1 MNNKSKKIAAA
12 CLALAMVASV
22 GAANAAVFAADN
34 GGASVEQS
42 NQTPQEKLEALLDEI
57 YALNPSDYTEE
68 SWNELKEQAD
78 SVNRPVTPYDEET
91 GDGMPDWVAN
101 VMITNLTNLKDALVK
116 NLTPQEKLEALLD
129 EIYALN
135 PSDYTEES
143 WNELKEQADSVNR
156 PVLPYDEETE
166 EGMPD
171 FVANLMITNLTNLK
185 DALVPISSVKTVYEK
200 LEDKLKEAEALNA
213 DDYTAES
220 WADVQD
226 IIDSVD
232 RPVSSDNITEKLAT
246 KLLNDLEK
254 AMNALVVKPDE
265 GISLEDGTYM
275 VNVQDSGYSS
285 YLSPYIK
292 IVAKD
297 KKYSITLYT
306 KATDD
311 WDYEGGLKSNLQYQ
325 SRYKSEWIYP
335 VLEVVN
341 PEYSEEAQDNK
352 MRYQFA
358 TKNVT
363 DNFDVENNALTDMV
377 KQGITSDN
385 DEKFLDSKYS
395 TLEDGTKAFT
405 FETDDLNDQFYFNG
419 IYGYVY
425 HNYDKSTSDKQYPFY
440 GSFKIPNNGIIKLP
454 DDEKEINGTYAFDPS
469 DKDLFRQ
476 YGVKVETK
484 NGKIYATYNVDVAAD
499 INSNS
504 HTQSEKFYDD
514 NGKEL
519 DVSDGTVTLVY
530 DSIDELIAG
539 KELNVYSQAIDTF
552 RGATIY
558 HTTNRLTPDLSI
570 KPVTLTDEATGIKL
584 HTSTKYVSENAK
596 LSVKLIKDTGSTD
609 TKKDPWANAQTHLPK
624 YNKEY
629 FFSIEVTDNGKTVTD
644 FNGGVSVEVPK
655 VSGLND
661 SALRLFLNAY
671 DNEYRDFAYGWFND
685 KIVAHDDYYSILLDQ
700 RYFDGNWC
708 IYDEVL
714 SSSDGSTLEDGTYE
728 VPITTF
734 NQDQP
739 GQTSMSAKCFDG
751 TAKLVVK
758 DGVKRIELIFNPV
771 DIGDMQ
777 GYLIQMWKQQT
788 SGDWEEVKY
797 TSYYK
802 NEDGSYFTD
811 DLNKGTNNFYPKTGY
826 FVLPTDDP
834 QFLTKFRVSAMD
846 AVMGDNG
853 DATREAIFT
862 IYYDQAKKISDETPD
877 PDPIEDPAFEPA
889 DMKALTDLV
898 AKAEQYKEDDYTSS
912 TYTTMRN
919 ALASAKTVL
928 ANSRATQEEVDS
940 AAKELQTAIDALEE
954 KKDVTFDINNLPDGK
969 YQLYAQMI
977 KTDRESFSMSNEG
990 INHTVQLE
998 VKDGE
1003 YYLTVQFKGLA
1014 IYNQFGYLQKLSYY
1028 DKGYT
1033 YNDYGI
1039 PQGKVIPAEVL
1050 TQYDIVDRY
1059 NDKDNLYPQLLKFK
1073 LVDKASEKYVPLQ
1086 VFVPIMEAIADGTG
1100 TQDVLMQLD
1109 WTTLKATDADIVIEE
1124 PDAQSPVLD
1133 YTDSATGVKLHA
1145 DKGVFAEGTTA
1156 VVKEITSGDDYDN
1169 AKKLISAEA
1178 DKFHLYDV
1186 SFKGEDGKDAQ
1197 PNGKFTISLPI
1208 PSDYANPVVYR
1219 IADGKK
1225 TLISGTKADGMF
1237 TFSAKEAGQY
1247 LIEDKKSAGSNS
1259 DNKTADSK
1267 TTNTA
1272 GSANPSTGAAAKT
1285 GLLAAIGAAFAVAT
1299 KKRKER

>member
-22 GAANAAVFAADN
+22 GAADVAGVLPVVNTVSASAESSNKLADGEYYVNVADYGNFDMTNTVSGSRFSKYAKLKVENGKYYATLTYTKTAGSNFVLFEKVKNERYSETSSTPGYAKGLLPEGYDLDSSPFSRVIKRRILDKYNDMFDKIDYTFIDDNTMQFTVELDPENPNVYINGLYTYSNDAGKVFGTTIGDYVNFDVKDAYTIPDNIFTDYDQTVSFDYDELMTTQYVGHAFKYTSVHAKAENGKLYATFYYNQDAINEKGDELFIGAVFKDPDGNEVKLNDDN
-34 GGASVEQS
+34 S
-42 NQTPQEKLEALLDEI
+42 
-57 YALNPSDYTEE
+57 
-68 SWNELKEQAD
+68 
-78 SVNRPVTPYDEET
+78 
-91 GDGMPDWVAN
+91 
-101 VMITNLTNLKDALVK
+101 
-116 NLTPQEKLEALLD
+116 
-129 EIYALN
+129 
-135 PSDYTEES
+135 
-143 WNELKEQADSVNR
+143 
-156 PVLPYDEETE
+156 
-166 EGMPD
+166 
-171 FVANLMITNLTNLK
+171 F
-185 DALVPISSVKTVYEK
+185 TVVY
-200 LEDKLKEAEALNA
+200 
-213 DDYTAES
+213 
-220 WADVQD
+220 
-226 IIDSVD
+226 DSVD
-232 RPVSSDNITEKLAT
+232 SILNGANYTADVSYYQLKNDEEGTHKIPAVTTKKLN
-246 KLLNDLEK
+246 LRLDL
-254 AMNALVVKPDE
+254 AVKPVK
-265 GISLEDGTYM
+265 LT
-275 VNVQDSGYSS
+275 
-285 YLSPYIK
+285 
-292 IVAKD
+292 D
-297 KKYSITLYT
+297 KTTGVSLYT
-306 KATDD
+306 T
-311 WDYEGGLKSNLQYQ
+311 
-325 SRYKSEWIYP
+325 
-335 VLEVVN
+335 
-341 PEYSEEAQDNK
+341 
-352 MRYQFA
+352 
-358 TKNVT
+358 
-363 DNFDVENNALTDMV
+363 
-377 KQGITSDN
+377 
-385 DEKFLDSKYS
+385 
-395 TLEDGTKAFT
+395 
-405 FETDDLNDQFYFNG
+405 
-419 IYGYVY
+419 
-425 HNYDKSTSDKQYPFY
+425 
-440 GSFKIPNNGIIKLP
+440 
-454 DDEKEINGTYAFDPS
+454 
-469 DKDLFRQ
+469 
-476 YGVKVETK
+476 
-484 NGKIYATYNVDVAAD
+484 
-499 INSNS
+499 
-504 HTQSEKFYDD
+504 
-514 NGKEL
+514 
-519 DVSDGTVTLVY
+519 
-530 DSIDELIAG
+530 
-539 KELNVYSQAIDTF
+539 
-552 RGATIY
+552 
-558 HTTNRLTPDLSI
+558 
-570 KPVTLTDEATGIKL
+570 
-584 HTSTKYVSENAK
+584 TKYVSENAT
-596 LSVKLIKDTGSTD
+596 LVSTD
-609 TKKDPWANAQTHLPK
+609 VATDSEAYKTMAEHCENL
-624 YNKEY
+624 YNDMLFKQY
-629 FFSIEVTDNGKTVTD
+629 YIIDNGKIVTNTGEYIIMD
-644 FNGGVSVEVPK
+644 FPIKETQNKLGLSVYLATYMEEYNYWGWLINGAD
-655 VSGLND
+655 SGTYYKGFQLDDDTYRLITND
-661 SALRLFLNAY
+661 IGLDGYIGF
-671 DNEYRDFAYGWFND
+671 FD
-685 KIVAHDDYYSILLDQ
+685 KKDATAT
-700 RYFDGNWC
+700 GEN
-708 IYDEVL
+708 
-714 SSSDGSTLEDGTYE
+714 LEDGTYE
-728 VPITTF
+728 VPITIL
-734 NQDQP
+734 NEVDP
-739 GQTSMSAKCFDG
+739 SATSMAASCVG
-751 TAKLVVK
+751 STAKLVVK
-758 DGVKRIELIFNPV
+758 DGRKRLELDYKCVELDGMN
-771 DIGDMQ
+771 
-777 GYLIQMWKQQT
+777 GYLIQMWNQVN
-788 SGDWEEVKY
+788 GDWREVNY

-802 NEDGSYFTD
+802 NEDGTYFTD
-811 DLNKGTNNFYPKTGY
+811 ELNQGTNNYYPKTAY
-826 FVLPTDDP
+826 IELPNDAG
-834 QFLTKFRVSAMD
+834 QFKAKFRVSAMD
-846 AVMGDNG
+846 YIMGNTG
-853 DATREAIFT
+853 DATRNGIFT
-862 IYYDQAKKISDETPD
+862 IYYDEAKKISDETPD
-877 PDPIEDPAFEPA
+877 PDPIEDPDFEPA

-940 AAKELQTAIDALEE
+940 AVKELQTAIDALEE
-954 KKDVTFDINNLPDGK
+954 KKDVTIDINNLPDGK

-1039 PQGKVIPAEVL
+1039 PQGTVIPAEVL

>member
-22 GAANAAVFAADN
+22 GAADVAGVLPVVNTVSASAESSNKLADGEYYVNVADYGNFDMTNTVSGSRFSKYAKLKVENGKYYATLTYTKTAGSNFVLFEKVKNERYSETSSTPGYAKGLLPEGYDLDSSPFSRVIKRRILDKYNDMFDKIDYTFIDDNTMQFTVELDPENPNVYINGLYTYSNDAGKVFGTTIGDYVNFDVKDAYTIPDNIFTDYDQTVSFDYDELMTTQYVGHAFKYTSVHAKAENGKLYATFYYNQDAINEKGDELFIGAVFKDPDGNEVKLNDDN
-34 GGASVEQS
+34 S
-42 NQTPQEKLEALLDEI
+42 
-57 YALNPSDYTEE
+57 
-68 SWNELKEQAD
+68 
-78 SVNRPVTPYDEET
+78 
-91 GDGMPDWVAN
+91 
-101 VMITNLTNLKDALVK
+101 
-116 NLTPQEKLEALLD
+116 
-129 EIYALN
+129 
-135 PSDYTEES
+135 
-143 WNELKEQADSVNR
+143 
-156 PVLPYDEETE
+156 
-166 EGMPD
+166 
-171 FVANLMITNLTNLK
+171 F
-185 DALVPISSVKTVYEK
+185 TVVY
-200 LEDKLKEAEALNA
+200 
-213 DDYTAES
+213 
-220 WADVQD
+220 
-226 IIDSVD
+226 DSVD
-232 RPVSSDNITEKLAT
+232 SILNGANYTADVSYYQLKNDSEGTHKIPAVTTKKLN
-246 KLLNDLEK
+246 LRLDL
-254 AMNALVVKPDE
+254 AVKPVK
-265 GISLEDGTYM
+265 LT
-275 VNVQDSGYSS
+275 
-285 YLSPYIK
+285 
-292 IVAKD
+292 D
-297 KKYSITLYT
+297 KTTGVSLYT
-306 KATDD
+306 T
-311 WDYEGGLKSNLQYQ
+311 
-325 SRYKSEWIYP
+325 
-335 VLEVVN
+335 
-341 PEYSEEAQDNK
+341 
-352 MRYQFA
+352 
-358 TKNVT
+358 
-363 DNFDVENNALTDMV
+363 
-377 KQGITSDN
+377 
-385 DEKFLDSKYS
+385 
-395 TLEDGTKAFT
+395 
-405 FETDDLNDQFYFNG
+405 
-419 IYGYVY
+419 
-425 HNYDKSTSDKQYPFY
+425 
-440 GSFKIPNNGIIKLP
+440 
-454 DDEKEINGTYAFDPS
+454 
-469 DKDLFRQ
+469 
-476 YGVKVETK
+476 
-484 NGKIYATYNVDVAAD
+484 
-499 INSNS
+499 
-504 HTQSEKFYDD
+504 
-514 NGKEL
+514 
-519 DVSDGTVTLVY
+519 
-530 DSIDELIAG
+530 
-539 KELNVYSQAIDTF
+539 
-552 RGATIY
+552 
-558 HTTNRLTPDLSI
+558 
-570 KPVTLTDEATGIKL
+570 
-584 HTSTKYVSENAK
+584 TKYVSENAT
-596 LSVKLIKDTGSTD
+596 LVSTD
-609 TKKDPWANAQTHLPK
+609 VATDSEAYKTMAEHCENL
-624 YNKEY
+624 YNDMLFKQY
-629 FFSIEVTDNGKTVTD
+629 YIIDNGKIVTNTGEYIIMD
-644 FNGGVSVEVPK
+644 FPIKETQNKLGLSVYLATYMEEYNYWGWLINGAD
-655 VSGLND
+655 SGTYYKGFQLDDDTYRLITND
-661 SALRLFLNAY
+661 IGLDGYIGF
-671 DNEYRDFAYGWFND
+671 FD
-685 KIVAHDDYYSILLDQ
+685 KKDATAT
-700 RYFDGNWC
+700 GEN
-708 IYDEVL
+708 
-714 SSSDGSTLEDGTYE
+714 LEDGTYE
-728 VPITTF
+728 VPITIL
-734 NQDQP
+734 NEVDP
-739 GQTSMSAKCFDG
+739 SATSMAASCVG
-751 TAKLVVK
+751 STAKLVVK
-758 DGVKRIELIFNPV
+758 DGRKRLELDYKCVELDGMN
-771 DIGDMQ
+771 
-777 GYLIQMWKQQT
+777 GYLIQMWNQVN
-788 SGDWEEVKY
+788 GDWREVKY

-802 NEDGSYFTD
+802 NKDGTYFTD
-811 DLNKGTNNFYPKTGY
+811 ELNQGTNNYYPKTAY
-826 FVLPTDDP
+826 IELPNDAG
-834 QFLTKFRVSAMD
+834 QFKAKFRVSAMD
-846 AVMGDNG
+846 YIMGNTG
-853 DATREAIFT
+853 DATRNGIFT
-862 IYYDQAKKISDETPD
+862 IYYDEAKKISDETPD
-877 PDPIEDPAFEPA
+877 PDPIEDPDFEPA
-889 DMKALTDLV
+889 DMKALTALV

-998 VKDGE
+998 VKDGK

-1039 PQGKVIPAEVL
+1039 PQGTVIPAEVL

-1247 LIEDKKSAGSNS
+1247 LIEDKKSADSNS

>member
-22 GAANAAVFAADN
+22 GAADVAGVLPVVNTVSASAESSNKLADGEYYVNVADYGNFDMTNTVSGSRFSKYAKLKVENGKYYATLTYTKTAGSNFVLFEKVKNERYSETSSTPGYAKGLLPEGYDLDSSPFSRVIKRRILDKYNDMFDKIDYTFIDDNTMQFTVELDPENPNVYINGLYTYSNDAGKVFGTTIGDYVNFDVKDAYTIPDNIFTDYDQTVSFDYDELMTTQYVGHAFKYTSVHAKAENGKLYATFYYNQDAINEKGDELFIGAVFKDPDGNEVKLNDDN
-34 GGASVEQS
+34 S
-42 NQTPQEKLEALLDEI
+42 
-57 YALNPSDYTEE
+57 
-68 SWNELKEQAD
+68 
-78 SVNRPVTPYDEET
+78 
-91 GDGMPDWVAN
+91 
-101 VMITNLTNLKDALVK
+101 
-116 NLTPQEKLEALLD
+116 
-129 EIYALN
+129 
-135 PSDYTEES
+135 
-143 WNELKEQADSVNR
+143 
-156 PVLPYDEETE
+156 
-166 EGMPD
+166 
-171 FVANLMITNLTNLK
+171 F
-185 DALVPISSVKTVYEK
+185 TVVY
-200 LEDKLKEAEALNA
+200 
-213 DDYTAES
+213 
-220 WADVQD
+220 
-226 IIDSVD
+226 DSVD
-232 RPVSSDNITEKLAT
+232 LILNGANYTADVSYYQLKNDSEGTHKIPAVTTKKLN
-246 KLLNDLEK
+246 LRLDL
-254 AMNALVVKPDE
+254 AVKPVK
-265 GISLEDGTYM
+265 LT
-275 VNVQDSGYSS
+275 
-285 YLSPYIK
+285 
-292 IVAKD
+292 D
-297 KKYSITLYT
+297 KTTGVSLYT
-306 KATDD
+306 T
-311 WDYEGGLKSNLQYQ
+311 
-325 SRYKSEWIYP
+325 
-335 VLEVVN
+335 
-341 PEYSEEAQDNK
+341 
-352 MRYQFA
+352 
-358 TKNVT
+358 
-363 DNFDVENNALTDMV
+363 
-377 KQGITSDN
+377 
-385 DEKFLDSKYS
+385 
-395 TLEDGTKAFT
+395 
-405 FETDDLNDQFYFNG
+405 
-419 IYGYVY
+419 
-425 HNYDKSTSDKQYPFY
+425 
-440 GSFKIPNNGIIKLP
+440 
-454 DDEKEINGTYAFDPS
+454 
-469 DKDLFRQ
+469 
-476 YGVKVETK
+476 
-484 NGKIYATYNVDVAAD
+484 
-499 INSNS
+499 
-504 HTQSEKFYDD
+504 
-514 NGKEL
+514 
-519 DVSDGTVTLVY
+519 
-530 DSIDELIAG
+530 
-539 KELNVYSQAIDTF
+539 
-552 RGATIY
+552 
-558 HTTNRLTPDLSI
+558 
-570 KPVTLTDEATGIKL
+570 
-584 HTSTKYVSENAK
+584 TKYVSENAT
-596 LSVKLIKDTGSTD
+596 LVSTD
-609 TKKDPWANAQTHLPK
+609 VATDSEAYKTMAEHCENL
-624 YNKEY
+624 YNDMLFKQY
-629 FFSIEVTDNGKTVTD
+629 YIIDNGKIVTNTGEYIIMD
-644 FNGGVSVEVPK
+644 FPIKETQNKLGLSVYLATYMEEYNYWGWLINGAD
-655 VSGLND
+655 SGTYYKGFQLDDDTYRLITND
-661 SALRLFLNAY
+661 IGLDGYIGF
-671 DNEYRDFAYGWFND
+671 FD
-685 KIVAHDDYYSILLDQ
+685 KKDATAT
-700 RYFDGNWC
+700 GEN
-708 IYDEVL
+708 
-714 SSSDGSTLEDGTYE
+714 LEDGTYE
-728 VPITTF
+728 VPITIL
-734 NQDQP
+734 NEVDP
-739 GQTSMSAKCFDG
+739 SATSMAASCVG
-751 TAKLVVK
+751 STAKLVVK
-758 DGVKRIELIFNPV
+758 DGRKRLELDYKCVELDGMN
-771 DIGDMQ
+771 
-777 GYLIQMWKQQT
+777 GYLIQMWNQVN
-788 SGDWEEVKY
+788 GDWREVKY

-802 NEDGSYFTD
+802 NKDGTYFTD
-811 DLNKGTNNFYPKTGY
+811 ELNQGTNNYYPKTAY
-826 FVLPTDDP
+826 IELPNDAG
-834 QFLTKFRVSAMD
+834 QFKAKFRVSAMD
-846 AVMGDNG
+846 YIMGNTG
-853 DATREAIFT
+853 DATRNGIFT
-862 IYYDQAKKISDETPD
+862 IYYDEAKKISDETPD
-877 PDPIEDPAFEPA
+877 PDPIEDPDFEPA
-889 DMKALTDLV
+889 DMKALTALV

-1039 PQGKVIPAEVL
+1039 PQGTVIPAEVL

-1247 LIEDKKSAGSNS
+1247 LIEDKKSADSNS

>member
-22 GAANAAVFAADN
+22 GAADVAGVLPVVNTVSASAESSNKLADGEYYVNVTDYGNFEMTNTVNGSRFSKYAKLKVENGKYYATLTYTKTAGSDFVLFEKVKNERYSETSSTPGYAKGLLPEGYDLDSSPFSRVIKRRILDKYNDMFDKVDYTFIDDNTMQFTVELDPENPNVYINGLYTYSNDAGKVFGTTIGDYVNFDVKDAYTIPDNIFTDYDQTVSFDYDELMTTQYVGHAFKYTTVHAKAENGKLYATFYYNKEAINEKGDELFIGAVFKDPDGNEVKLNDDN
-34 GGASVEQS
+34 S
-42 NQTPQEKLEALLDEI
+42 
-57 YALNPSDYTEE
+57 
-68 SWNELKEQAD
+68 
-78 SVNRPVTPYDEET
+78 
-91 GDGMPDWVAN
+91 
-101 VMITNLTNLKDALVK
+101 
-116 NLTPQEKLEALLD
+116 
-129 EIYALN
+129 
-135 PSDYTEES
+135 
-143 WNELKEQADSVNR
+143 
-156 PVLPYDEETE
+156 
-166 EGMPD
+166 
-171 FVANLMITNLTNLK
+171 F
-185 DALVPISSVKTVYEK
+185 TVVY
-200 LEDKLKEAEALNA
+200 
-213 DDYTAES
+213 
-220 WADVQD
+220 
-226 IIDSVD
+226 DSVD
-232 RPVSSDNITEKLAT
+232 SILNGANYTADVSYYRLKNDEEGTHKIPSVTTKKLN
-246 KLLNDLEK
+246 LRLDL
-254 AMNALVVKPDE
+254 AVKPVK
-265 GISLEDGTYM
+265 LT
-275 VNVQDSGYSS
+275 
-285 YLSPYIK
+285 
-292 IVAKD
+292 D
-297 KKYSITLYT
+297 KTTGVSLYT
-306 KATDD
+306 T
-311 WDYEGGLKSNLQYQ
+311 
-325 SRYKSEWIYP
+325 
-335 VLEVVN
+335 
-341 PEYSEEAQDNK
+341 
-352 MRYQFA
+352 
-358 TKNVT
+358 
-363 DNFDVENNALTDMV
+363 
-377 KQGITSDN
+377 
-385 DEKFLDSKYS
+385 
-395 TLEDGTKAFT
+395 
-405 FETDDLNDQFYFNG
+405 
-419 IYGYVY
+419 
-425 HNYDKSTSDKQYPFY
+425 
-440 GSFKIPNNGIIKLP
+440 
-454 DDEKEINGTYAFDPS
+454 
-469 DKDLFRQ
+469 
-476 YGVKVETK
+476 
-484 NGKIYATYNVDVAAD
+484 
-499 INSNS
+499 
-504 HTQSEKFYDD
+504 
-514 NGKEL
+514 
-519 DVSDGTVTLVY
+519 
-530 DSIDELIAG
+530 
-539 KELNVYSQAIDTF
+539 
-552 RGATIY
+552 
-558 HTTNRLTPDLSI
+558 
-570 KPVTLTDEATGIKL
+570 
-584 HTSTKYVSENAK
+584 TKYVSENAT
-596 LSVKLIKDTGSTD
+596 LVSTD
-609 TKKDPWANAQTHLPK
+609 VATDSEAYKTMAEHCENL
-624 YNKEY
+624 YNDMLFKQY
-629 FFSIEVTDNGKTVTD
+629 YIIDNGKIVTNTGEYIIMD
-644 FNGGVSVEVPK
+644 FPIKETQNKLGLSVYLATYMEEYNYWGWLINGAD
-655 VSGLND
+655 SGTSYRGFQLDDDTYRLITND
-661 SALRLFLNAY
+661 IGLDGYIGF
-671 DNEYRDFAYGWFND
+671 FD
-685 KIVAHDDYYSILLDQ
+685 KKDATAT
-700 RYFDGNWC
+700 GEN
-708 IYDEVL
+708 
-714 SSSDGSTLEDGTYE
+714 LEDGTYE
-728 VPITTF
+728 VPITIL
-734 NQDQP
+734 NEVDP
-739 GQTSMSAKCFDG
+739 SATSMAASCVG
-751 TAKLVVK
+751 STAKLIVK
-758 DGVKRIELIFNPV
+758 DGRKRLELDYKCV
-771 DIGDMQ
+771 ELDGLT
-777 GYLIQMWKQQT
+777 GYLIQMWNQVN
-788 SGDWEEVKY
+788 GDWREVNY
-797 TSYYK
+797 TSYFK

-811 DLNKGTNNFYPKTGY
+811 ELNKGTNNYYPKTAY
-826 FVLPTDDP
+826 IELPNDAG
-834 QFLTKFRVSAMD
+834 QFKAKFRVSAMD
-846 AVMGDNG
+846 YIMGNTG
-853 DATREAIFT
+853 DATRNGIFT
-862 IYYDQAKKISDETPD
+862 IYYDEAKKISDETPD
-877 PDPIEDPAFEPA
+877 PDPIEDPDFEPA

-928 ANSRATQEEVDS
+928 DNSRATQEEVDS

-1039 PQGKVIPAEVL
+1039 PQGTVIPAEVL

-1247 LIEDKKSAGSNS
+1247 LIEDKKSADSKT
-1259 DNKTADSK
+1259 DNKTSDNK

>member
-22 GAANAAVFAADN
+22 GAADVAGVLPVVNTVSASAESSNKLADGEYYVNVTDYDNFEMTNTVNGSQFSKYAKLKVENGKYYATLTYTKKASNNILLFEKVKNERYSETSSTPGYAKGLLPEGYDVDNSPFSKSIKRKIADKYNDMFEKVDCTFNDDNTTQITVELDPDNSSVFFN
-34 GGASVEQS
+34 GLYTFS
-42 NQTPQEKLEALLDEI
+42 NDAGKL
-57 YALNPSDYTEE
+57 YGSNFSDYVYFDVKNAYTIPDNIFTDYDQTL
-68 SWNELKEQAD
+68 SFN
-78 SVNRPVTPYDEET
+78 YDELMESS
-91 GDGMPDWVAN
+91 
-101 VMITNLTNLKDALVK
+101 TNIGHAFKYTTVHAKAENGKLCATFYYNQDAINEKSDELFIGAVLKDPDGNVVK
-116 NLTPQEKLEALLD
+116 
-129 EIYALN
+129 LN
-135 PSDYTEES
+135 DDNS
-143 WNELKEQADSVNR
+143 
-156 PVLPYDEETE
+156 
-166 EGMPD
+166 
-171 FVANLMITNLTNLK
+171 F
-185 DALVPISSVKTVYEK
+185 TVVY
-200 LEDKLKEAEALNA
+200 
-213 DDYTAES
+213 
-220 WADVQD
+220 
-226 IIDSVD
+226 DSVD
-232 RPVSSDNITEKLAT
+232 SILNGVNYYADVSYYQLKNDEEGTHKIPATSTKTLNFRLDLA
-246 KLLNDLEK
+246 
-254 AMNALVVKPDE
+254 VKPVKLTD
-265 GISLEDGTYM
+265 
-275 VNVQDSGYSS
+275 
-285 YLSPYIK
+285 
-292 IVAKD
+292 
-297 KKYSITLYT
+297 
-306 KATDD
+306 KAT
-311 WDYEGGLKSNLQYQ
+311 GVS
-325 SRYKSEWIYP
+325 
-335 VLEVVN
+335 
-341 PEYSEEAQDNK
+341 
-352 MRYQFA
+352 
-358 TKNVT
+358 
-363 DNFDVENNALTDMV
+363 
-377 KQGITSDN
+377 
-385 DEKFLDSKYS
+385 
-395 TLEDGTKAFT
+395 
-405 FETDDLNDQFYFNG
+405 
-419 IYGYVY
+419 VY
-425 HNYDKSTSDKQYPFY
+425 
-440 GSFKIPNNGIIKLP
+440 
-454 DDEKEINGTYAFDPS
+454 
-469 DKDLFRQ
+469 
-476 YGVKVETK
+476 
-484 NGKIYATYNVDVAAD
+484 
-499 INSNS
+499 
-504 HTQSEKFYDD
+504 
-514 NGKEL
+514 
-519 DVSDGTVTLVY
+519 
-530 DSIDELIAG
+530 
-539 KELNVYSQAIDTF
+539 
-552 RGATIY
+552 
-558 HTTNRLTPDLSI
+558 TT
-570 KPVTLTDEATGIKL
+570 
-584 HTSTKYVSENAK
+584 TKYVSENAT
-596 LSVKLIKDTGSTD
+596 LVSSDVPTD
-609 TKKDPWANAQTHLPK
+609 SAAYKTMAERCENLYNDMLFKK
-624 YNKEY
+624 YY
-629 FFSIEVTDNGKTVTD
+629 IVDNGKIVDTTGQYLIMD
-644 FNGGVSVEVPK
+644 FPIKETQNKLGLSVYIATYEEEYDYWGWQICGADSDSFYKGYQVD
-655 VSGLND
+655 ND
-661 SALRLFLNAY
+661 TYRLIT
-671 DNEYRDFAYGWFND
+671 ND
-685 KIVAHDDYYSILLDQ
+685 IGIDGYIGF
-700 RYFDGNWC
+700 FDKKDATATGEN
-708 IYDEVL
+708 
-714 SSSDGSTLEDGTYE
+714 LEDGTYE
-728 VPITTF
+728 VPITIL
-734 NQDQP
+734 NEVDP
-739 GQTSMSAKCFDG
+739 SATSMAASCVG
-751 TAKLVVK
+751 STAKLVVK
-758 DGVKRIELIFNPV
+758 DGRKRLELDYKCVELDGMN
-771 DIGDMQ
+771 
-777 GYLIQMWKQQT
+777 GYLIQMWNQVN
-788 SGDWEEVKY
+788 GDWREVNY

-802 NEDGSYFTD
+802 NEDGTYFTD
-811 DLNKGTNNFYPKTGY
+811 ELNQGTNNYYPKTAY
-826 FVLPTDDP
+826 IELPNDAG
-834 QFLTKFRVSAMD
+834 QFKAKFRVSAMD
-846 AVMGDNG
+846 YIMGNTG
-853 DATREAIFT
+853 DATRNGIFT
-862 IYYDQAKKISDETPD
+862 IYYDEAKKISDETPD
-877 PDPIEDPAFEPA
+877 PDPIEDPDFEPA
-889 DMKALTDLV
+889 DMTALTDLV

-1039 PQGKVIPAEVL
+1039 PQGTVIPAEVL

-1145 DKGVFAEGTTA
+1145 NKGVFAEGTTA

-1208 PSDYANPVVYR
+1208 LSDYANPVVYR

>member
-22 GAANAAVFAADN
+22 GAADVAGVLPVVNTVSASAESSNKLADGEYYVNVADYGNFDMTNTVSGSRFSKYAKLKVENGKYYATLTYTKTAGSNFVLFEKVKNERYSETSSTPGYAKGLLPEGYDLDSSPFSRVIKRRILDKYNDMFDKIDYTFIDDNTMQFTVELDPENPNVYINGLYTYSNDAGKVFGTTIGDYVNFDVKDAYTIPDNIFTDYDQTVSFDYDELMTTQYVGHAFKYTSVHAKAENGKLYATFYYNQDAINEKGDELFIGAVFKDPDGNEVKLNDDN
-34 GGASVEQS
+34 S
-42 NQTPQEKLEALLDEI
+42 
-57 YALNPSDYTEE
+57 
-68 SWNELKEQAD
+68 
-78 SVNRPVTPYDEET
+78 
-91 GDGMPDWVAN
+91 
-101 VMITNLTNLKDALVK
+101 
-116 NLTPQEKLEALLD
+116 
-129 EIYALN
+129 
-135 PSDYTEES
+135 
-143 WNELKEQADSVNR
+143 
-156 PVLPYDEETE
+156 
-166 EGMPD
+166 
-171 FVANLMITNLTNLK
+171 F
-185 DALVPISSVKTVYEK
+185 TVVY
-200 LEDKLKEAEALNA
+200 
-213 DDYTAES
+213 
-220 WADVQD
+220 
-226 IIDSVD
+226 DSVD
-232 RPVSSDNITEKLAT
+232 SILNGANYTADVSYYQLKNDSEGTHKIPAVTTKKLN
-246 KLLNDLEK
+246 LRLDL
-254 AMNALVVKPDE
+254 AVKPVK
-265 GISLEDGTYM
+265 LT
-275 VNVQDSGYSS
+275 
-285 YLSPYIK
+285 
-292 IVAKD
+292 D
-297 KKYSITLYT
+297 KTTGVSLYT
-306 KATDD
+306 T
-311 WDYEGGLKSNLQYQ
+311 
-325 SRYKSEWIYP
+325 
-335 VLEVVN
+335 
-341 PEYSEEAQDNK
+341 
-352 MRYQFA
+352 
-358 TKNVT
+358 
-363 DNFDVENNALTDMV
+363 
-377 KQGITSDN
+377 
-385 DEKFLDSKYS
+385 
-395 TLEDGTKAFT
+395 
-405 FETDDLNDQFYFNG
+405 
-419 IYGYVY
+419 
-425 HNYDKSTSDKQYPFY
+425 
-440 GSFKIPNNGIIKLP
+440 
-454 DDEKEINGTYAFDPS
+454 
-469 DKDLFRQ
+469 
-476 YGVKVETK
+476 
-484 NGKIYATYNVDVAAD
+484 
-499 INSNS
+499 
-504 HTQSEKFYDD
+504 
-514 NGKEL
+514 
-519 DVSDGTVTLVY
+519 
-530 DSIDELIAG
+530 
-539 KELNVYSQAIDTF
+539 
-552 RGATIY
+552 
-558 HTTNRLTPDLSI
+558 
-570 KPVTLTDEATGIKL
+570 
-584 HTSTKYVSENAK
+584 TKYVSENAT
-596 LSVKLIKDTGSTD
+596 LVSTD
-609 TKKDPWANAQTHLPK
+609 VATDSEAYKTMAEHCENL
-624 YNKEY
+624 YNDMLFKQY
-629 FFSIEVTDNGKTVTD
+629 YIIDNGKIVTNTGEYIIMD
-644 FNGGVSVEVPK
+644 FPIKETQNKLGLSVYLATYMEEYNYWGWLINGAD
-655 VSGLND
+655 SGTYYKGFQLDDDTYRLITND
-661 SALRLFLNAY
+661 IGLDGYIGF
-671 DNEYRDFAYGWFND
+671 FD
-685 KIVAHDDYYSILLDQ
+685 KKDATAT
-700 RYFDGNWC
+700 GEN
-708 IYDEVL
+708 
-714 SSSDGSTLEDGTYE
+714 LEDGTYE
-728 VPITTF
+728 VPITIL
-734 NQDQP
+734 NEVDP
-739 GQTSMSAKCFDG
+739 SATSMAASCVG
-751 TAKLVVK
+751 STAKLVVK
-758 DGVKRIELIFNPV
+758 DGRKRLELDYKCVELDGMN
-771 DIGDMQ
+771 
-777 GYLIQMWKQQT
+777 GYLIQMWNQVN
-788 SGDWEEVKY
+788 GDWREVKY

-802 NEDGSYFTD
+802 NKDGTYFTD
-811 DLNKGTNNFYPKTGY
+811 ELNQGTNNYYPKTAY
-826 FVLPTDDP
+826 IELPNDAG
-834 QFLTKFRVSAMD
+834 QFKAKFRVSAMD
-846 AVMGDNG
+846 YIMGNTG
-853 DATREAIFT
+853 DATRNGIFT
-862 IYYDQAKKISDETPD
+862 IYYDEAKKISDETPD
-877 PDPIEDPAFEPA
+877 PDPIEDPDFEPA

-928 ANSRATQEEVDS
+928 DNSRATQEEVDS

-1039 PQGKVIPAEVL
+1039 PQGTVIPAEVL

-1247 LIEDKKSAGSNS
+1247 LIEDKKSADSNS
-1259 DNKTADSK
+1259 DNKTSDNK

>member
-22 GAANAAVFAADN
+22 GAADVAGVLPVVNTVSASAESSNKLADGEYYVNVADYGNFDMTNTVSGSRFSKYAKLKVENGKYYATLTYTKTAGSNFVLFEKVKNERYSETSSTPGYAKGLLPEGYDLDSSPFSRVIKRRILDKYNDMFDKIDYTFIDDNTMQFTVELDPENPNVYINGLYTYSNDAGKVFGTTIGDYVNFDVKDAYTIPDNIFTDYDQTVSFDYDELMTTQYVGHAFKYTSVHAKAENGKLYATFYYNQDAINEKGDELFIGAVFKDPDGNEVKLNDDN
-34 GGASVEQS
+34 S
-42 NQTPQEKLEALLDEI
+42 
-57 YALNPSDYTEE
+57 
-68 SWNELKEQAD
+68 
-78 SVNRPVTPYDEET
+78 
-91 GDGMPDWVAN
+91 
-101 VMITNLTNLKDALVK
+101 
-116 NLTPQEKLEALLD
+116 
-129 EIYALN
+129 
-135 PSDYTEES
+135 
-143 WNELKEQADSVNR
+143 
-156 PVLPYDEETE
+156 
-166 EGMPD
+166 
-171 FVANLMITNLTNLK
+171 F
-185 DALVPISSVKTVYEK
+185 TVVY
-200 LEDKLKEAEALNA
+200 
-213 DDYTAES
+213 
-220 WADVQD
+220 
-226 IIDSVD
+226 DSVD
-232 RPVSSDNITEKLAT
+232 SILNGANYTADVSYYQLKNDEEGTHKIPAVTTKKLN
-246 KLLNDLEK
+246 LRLDL
-254 AMNALVVKPDE
+254 AVKPVK
-265 GISLEDGTYM
+265 LT
-275 VNVQDSGYSS
+275 
-285 YLSPYIK
+285 
-292 IVAKD
+292 D
-297 KKYSITLYT
+297 KTTGVSLYT
-306 KATDD
+306 T
-311 WDYEGGLKSNLQYQ
+311 
-325 SRYKSEWIYP
+325 
-335 VLEVVN
+335 
-341 PEYSEEAQDNK
+341 
-352 MRYQFA
+352 
-358 TKNVT
+358 
-363 DNFDVENNALTDMV
+363 
-377 KQGITSDN
+377 
-385 DEKFLDSKYS
+385 
-395 TLEDGTKAFT
+395 
-405 FETDDLNDQFYFNG
+405 
-419 IYGYVY
+419 
-425 HNYDKSTSDKQYPFY
+425 
-440 GSFKIPNNGIIKLP
+440 
-454 DDEKEINGTYAFDPS
+454 
-469 DKDLFRQ
+469 
-476 YGVKVETK
+476 
-484 NGKIYATYNVDVAAD
+484 
-499 INSNS
+499 
-504 HTQSEKFYDD
+504 
-514 NGKEL
+514 
-519 DVSDGTVTLVY
+519 
-530 DSIDELIAG
+530 
-539 KELNVYSQAIDTF
+539 
-552 RGATIY
+552 
-558 HTTNRLTPDLSI
+558 
-570 KPVTLTDEATGIKL
+570 
-584 HTSTKYVSENAK
+584 TKYVSENAT
-596 LSVKLIKDTGSTD
+596 LVSTD
-609 TKKDPWANAQTHLPK
+609 VATDSEAYKTMAEHCENL
-624 YNKEY
+624 YNDMLFKQY
-629 FFSIEVTDNGKTVTD
+629 YIIDNGKIVTNTGEYIIMD
-644 FNGGVSVEVPK
+644 FPIKETQNKLGLSVYLATYMEEYNYWGWLINGAD
-655 VSGLND
+655 SGTYYKGFQLDDDTYRLITND
-661 SALRLFLNAY
+661 IGLDGYIGF
-671 DNEYRDFAYGWFND
+671 FD
-685 KIVAHDDYYSILLDQ
+685 KKDATAT
-700 RYFDGNWC
+700 GEN
-708 IYDEVL
+708 
-714 SSSDGSTLEDGTYE
+714 LEDGTYE
-728 VPITTF
+728 VPITIL
-734 NQDQP
+734 NEVDP
-739 GQTSMSAKCFDG
+739 SATSMAASCVG
-751 TAKLVVK
+751 STAKLVVK
-758 DGVKRIELIFNPV
+758 DGRKRLELDYKCVELDGMN
-771 DIGDMQ
+771 
-777 GYLIQMWKQQT
+777 GYLIQMWNQVN
-788 SGDWEEVKY
+788 GDWREVNY

-802 NEDGSYFTD
+802 NEDGTYFTD
-811 DLNKGTNNFYPKTGY
+811 ELNQGTNNYYPKTAY
-826 FVLPTDDP
+826 IELPNDAG
-834 QFLTKFRVSAMD
+834 QFKAKFRVSAMD
-846 AVMGDNG
+846 YIMGNTG
-853 DATREAIFT
+853 DATRNGIFT
-862 IYYDQAKKISDETPD
+862 IYYDEAKKISDETPD
-877 PDPIEDPAFEPA
+877 PDPIEDPDFEPA

-898 AKAEQYKEDDYTSS
+898 AKAEQYKEDDYTTS
-912 TYTTMRN
+912 TFTTMKN

-940 AAKELQTAIDALEE
+940 AVKELQTAIDALEE

-1039 PQGKVIPAEVL
+1039 PQGTVIPAEVL

>member
-22 GAANAAVFAADN
+22 GAADVSGILPVVKPVTASAEGSDKLSDGEYYVNLNLYNNYAQTSTAKFKELPAYAKLKVENGKYYATITISTDKDILLLEKIKNDRYESDANASLGFAKDLLPEGYDVDSSPFSKSLKRKIKDSYN
-34 GGASVEQS
+34 DIF
-42 NQTPQEKLEALLDEI
+42 EKLEYTANGESKYDVTFEI
-57 YALNPSDYTEE
+57 DPENPNAYINCLYTYTNDAGALN
-68 SWNELKEQAD
+68 
-78 SVNRPVTPYDEET
+78 
-91 GDGMPDWVAN
+91 G
-101 VMITNLTNLKDALVK
+101 
-116 NLTPQEKLEALLD
+116 
-129 EIYALN
+129 
-135 PSDYTEES
+135 
-143 WNELKEQADSVNR
+143 
-156 PVLPYDEETE
+156 
-166 EGMPD
+166 
-171 FVANLMITNLTNLK
+171 
-185 DALVPISSVKTVYEK
+185 
-200 LEDKLKEAEALNA
+200 
-213 DDYTAES
+213 
-220 WADVQD
+220 
-226 IIDSVD
+226 
-232 RPVSSDNITEKLAT
+232 
-246 KLLNDLEK
+246 
-254 AMNALVVKPDE
+254 
-265 GISLEDGTYM
+265 
-275 VNVQDSGYSS
+275 
-285 YLSPYIK
+285 
-292 IVAKD
+292 
-297 KKYSITLYT
+297 
-306 KATDD
+306 
-311 WDYEGGLKSNLQYQ
+311 
-325 SRYKSEWIYP
+325 
-335 VLEVVN
+335 
-341 PEYSEEAQDNK
+341 
-352 MRYQFA
+352 
-358 TKNVT
+358 
-363 DNFDVENNALTDMV
+363 
-377 KQGITSDN
+377 
-385 DEKFLDSKYS
+385 
-395 TLEDGTKAFT
+395 
-405 FETDDLNDQFYFNG
+405 
-419 IYGYVY
+419 
-425 HNYDKSTSDKQYPFY
+425 
-440 GSFKIPNNGIIKLP
+440 GSFGYYIAL
-454 DDEKEINGTYAFDPS
+454 
-469 DKDLFRQ
+469 
-476 YGVKVETK
+476 
-484 NGKIYATYNVDVAAD
+484 D
-499 INSNS
+499 INSAYNIPDNIFTDFDKEVVFNS
-504 HTQSEKFYDD
+504 DELWKLGYISQGFKYVTVHAKAENGKLNVTYYYDEDEVKKRSNDRYIGSVLKDENGDPVKLNDD
-514 NGKEL
+514 NSFSVTYSTVDEILNGVNYSA
-519 DVSDGTVTLVY
+519 DVSVFSMKNIDGVTQYIPKTNANTVNLR
-530 DSIDELIAG
+530 INLADE
-539 KELNVYSQAIDTF
+539 
-552 RGATIY
+552 
-558 HTTNRLTPDLSI
+558 
-570 KPVTLTDEATGIKL
+570 PVTLTDPTTGVSV
-584 HTSTKYVSENAK
+584 HTTTKYVSKNAA
-596 LSVKLIKDTGSTD
+596 LVSTD
-609 TKKDPWANAQTHLPK
+609 VAKDDAAYKTMVEHCENLYNDMLFKK
-624 YNKEY
+624 YY
-629 FFSIEVTDNGKTVTD
+629 IVDNGKIVTNTGRYTVMDFPVKDTQDKLGLSIYMATYMPEYDYWAWQICGADTSNYKGYQPDNDTYRLITD
-644 FNGGVSVEVPK
+644 SYDL
-655 VSGLND
+655 SGYIG
-661 SALRLFLNAY
+661 F
-671 DNEYRDFAYGWFND
+671 FD
-685 KIVAHDDYYSILLDQ
+685 KKSTAATADD
-700 RYFDGNWC
+700 
-708 IYDEVL
+708 
-714 SSSDGSTLEDGTYE
+714 LEDGTYE
-728 VPITTF
+728 VPITVL
-734 NQDQP
+734 NEVDQS
-739 GQTSMSAKCFDG
+739 QTSMASSCIGKK
-751 TAKLVVK
+751 AKLVVK
-758 DGVKRIELIFNPV
+758 NGVKRIELEFSPV
-771 DIGDMQ
+771 ELQGMN
-777 GYLIQMWKQQT
+777 GYLIQMWQEKNEGWKELT
-788 SGDWEEVKY
+788 Y
-797 TSYYK
+797 TSYFK
-802 NEDGSYFTD
+802 NEDGSYYTD
-811 DLNKGTNNFYPKTGY
+811 DLNAGTNNYYPKTGY
-826 FVLPTDDP
+826 MELTSNAG
-834 QFLTKFRVSAMD
+834 QFRTKFRVSAMD
-846 AVMGDNG
+846 AIMGNSG
-853 DATREAIFT
+853 DATRNGIFT
-862 IYYDQAKKISDETPD
+862 IYYDEAVKISDETPD
-877 PDPIEDPAFEPA
+877 PDPEENPNFEPA

-1039 PQGKVIPAEVL
+1039 PQGTVIPAEVL

-1109 WTTLKATDADIVIEE
+1109 WTTLKVTDADIVIEE

-1247 LIEDKKSAGSNS
+1247 LIEDKKSADSNS

>member
-22 GAANAAVFAADN
+22 GAADVAGVLPVVNTVSASAESSNKLADGEYYVNVADYGNFDMTNTVSGSRFSKYAKLKVENGKYYATLTYTKTAGSNFVLFEKVKNERYSETSSTPGYAKGLLPEGYDLDSSPFSRVIKRRILDKYNDMFDKIDYTFIDDNTMQFTVELDPENPNVYINGLYTYSNDAGKVFGTTIGDYVNFDVKDAYTIPDNIFTDYDQTVSFDYDELMTTQYVGHAFKYTSVHAKAENGKLYATFYYNQDAINEKGDELFIGAVFKDPDGNEVKLNDDN
-34 GGASVEQS
+34 S
-42 NQTPQEKLEALLDEI
+42 
-57 YALNPSDYTEE
+57 
-68 SWNELKEQAD
+68 
-78 SVNRPVTPYDEET
+78 
-91 GDGMPDWVAN
+91 
-101 VMITNLTNLKDALVK
+101 
-116 NLTPQEKLEALLD
+116 
-129 EIYALN
+129 
-135 PSDYTEES
+135 
-143 WNELKEQADSVNR
+143 
-156 PVLPYDEETE
+156 
-166 EGMPD
+166 
-171 FVANLMITNLTNLK
+171 F
-185 DALVPISSVKTVYEK
+185 TVVY
-200 LEDKLKEAEALNA
+200 
-213 DDYTAES
+213 
-220 WADVQD
+220 
-226 IIDSVD
+226 DSVD
-232 RPVSSDNITEKLAT
+232 SILNGANYTADVSYYQLKNDSEGTHKIPAVTTKKLN
-246 KLLNDLEK
+246 LRLDL
-254 AMNALVVKPDE
+254 AVKPVK
-265 GISLEDGTYM
+265 LT
-275 VNVQDSGYSS
+275 
-285 YLSPYIK
+285 
-292 IVAKD
+292 D
-297 KKYSITLYT
+297 KTTGVSLYT
-306 KATDD
+306 T
-311 WDYEGGLKSNLQYQ
+311 
-325 SRYKSEWIYP
+325 
-335 VLEVVN
+335 
-341 PEYSEEAQDNK
+341 
-352 MRYQFA
+352 
-358 TKNVT
+358 
-363 DNFDVENNALTDMV
+363 
-377 KQGITSDN
+377 
-385 DEKFLDSKYS
+385 
-395 TLEDGTKAFT
+395 
-405 FETDDLNDQFYFNG
+405 
-419 IYGYVY
+419 
-425 HNYDKSTSDKQYPFY
+425 
-440 GSFKIPNNGIIKLP
+440 
-454 DDEKEINGTYAFDPS
+454 
-469 DKDLFRQ
+469 
-476 YGVKVETK
+476 
-484 NGKIYATYNVDVAAD
+484 
-499 INSNS
+499 
-504 HTQSEKFYDD
+504 
-514 NGKEL
+514 
-519 DVSDGTVTLVY
+519 
-530 DSIDELIAG
+530 
-539 KELNVYSQAIDTF
+539 
-552 RGATIY
+552 
-558 HTTNRLTPDLSI
+558 
-570 KPVTLTDEATGIKL
+570 
-584 HTSTKYVSENAK
+584 TKYVSENAT
-596 LSVKLIKDTGSTD
+596 LVSTD
-609 TKKDPWANAQTHLPK
+609 VATDSEAYKTMAEHCENL
-624 YNKEY
+624 YNDMLFKQY
-629 FFSIEVTDNGKTVTD
+629 YIIDNGKIVTNTGEYIIMD
-644 FNGGVSVEVPK
+644 FPIKETQNKLGLSVYLATYMEEYNYWGWLINGAD
-655 VSGLND
+655 SGTYYKGFQLDDDTYRLITND
-661 SALRLFLNAY
+661 IGLDGYIGF
-671 DNEYRDFAYGWFND
+671 FD
-685 KIVAHDDYYSILLDQ
+685 KKDATAT
-700 RYFDGNWC
+700 GEN
-708 IYDEVL
+708 
-714 SSSDGSTLEDGTYE
+714 LEDGTYE
-728 VPITTF
+728 VPITIL
-734 NQDQP
+734 NEVDP
-739 GQTSMSAKCFDG
+739 SATSMAASCVG
-751 TAKLVVK
+751 STAKLVVK
-758 DGVKRIELIFNPV
+758 DGRKRLELDYKCVELDGMN
-771 DIGDMQ
+771 
-777 GYLIQMWKQQT
+777 GYLIQMWNQVN
-788 SGDWEEVKY
+788 GDWREVKY

-802 NEDGSYFTD
+802 NKDGTYFTD
-811 DLNKGTNNFYPKTGY
+811 ELNQGTNNYYPKTAY
-826 FVLPTDDP
+826 IELPNDAG
-834 QFLTKFRVSAMD
+834 QFKAKFRVSAMD
-846 AVMGDNG
+846 YIMGNTG
-853 DATREAIFT
+853 DATRNGIFT
-862 IYYDQAKKISDETPD
+862 IYYDEAKKISDETPD
-877 PDPIEDPAFEPA
+877 PDPIEDPDFEPA
-889 DMKALTDLV
+889 DMKALTALV

-1039 PQGKVIPAEVL
+1039 PQGTVIPAEVL

-1156 VVKEITSGDDYDN
+1156 VVKEVTSGDDYDN

-1285 GLLAAIGAAFAVAT
+1285 GLLAAIGAAFAVVT